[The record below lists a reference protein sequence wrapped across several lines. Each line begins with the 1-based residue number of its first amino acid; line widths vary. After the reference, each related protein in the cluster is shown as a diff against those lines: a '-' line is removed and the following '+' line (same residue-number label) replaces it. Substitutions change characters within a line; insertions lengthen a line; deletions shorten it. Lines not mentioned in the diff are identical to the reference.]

1 MRIPC
6 LLFICLLLF
15 EQVIKAQSAV
25 QPTIPDRIS
34 IGIEQDILPYLTGGY
49 FFAAWAGNHHFRGRA
64 VLANVRKP
72 DWIIPEGFTN
82 NQVKA
87 YALLGDYFLQV
98 DWKGWWIGGGLV
110 YWDSSIQSDAQLST
124 THYQNVLLNGS
135 LGYSWKF
142 WKRFYVSPW
151 AGMHIRVGGD
161 TDVVVDGKHFT
172 PPLFNPEASIKI
184 GFIF

>member
-1 MRIPC
+1 MRVSSLTLTGLV
-6 LLFICLLLF
+6 LLAHLS
-15 EQVIKAQSAV
+15 KAQSTVA
-25 QPTIPDRIS
+25 PSHPKRIS
-34 IGIEQDILPYLTGGY
+34 IGVEQDVLPYLTGGY
-49 FFAAWAGNHHFRGRA
+49 FLAAWAGNHHIRARA
-64 VLANVRKP
+64 VFASVKKP

-87 YALLGDYFLQV
+87 YALLADYFLQE

-124 THYQNVLLNGS
+124 ARYQNILLNGS

-161 TDVVVDGKHFT
+161 TDVLVDGKHFT
-172 PPLFNPEASIKI
+172 PPVFNPEASVKF
-184 GFIF
+184 GYCF